1 MKYSVAISEN
11 VQIVFKNHL
20 IRKDGQEDLCFA
32 LYNLSTGSG
41 RITALIIEIILPSKG
56 DRNIHGNVSFNSE
69 YFDRV
74 SSIALKKGCGICFLH
89 SHPASGWQSMSN
101 DDVNAEEMLAP
112 RVKSVTGMPLVGM
125 TIGYDEAWSARFW
138 IKEAPRQYNRYFC
151 ESVRVIGTGL
161 KLTYYDKLS
170 PWPTFGEAFMRTI
183 SSWGDQKQADI
194 ARLRIGIIGCGSVGS
209 IVAEALLKTG
219 IQNIVLIDFDTVE
232 TKNLDRLQGIG
243 PASVGKA
250 KVFEIQQHLKR
261 IAVNDHTSIVALP
274 YSIVE
279 ENGFKQALD
288 CDVLFSCV
296 DRPWPRFILNC
307 IAYAHMIPVIDG
319 GIDTNP
325 NKKITN
331 LDQARWKAHASGPGR
346 RCLRCLGQ
354 FTEEDVAL
362 EQSGL
367 LEDPTYIK
375 SLPKEHF
382 IHRGENVF
390 AFSLGLAAM
399 EMHQFLSISL
409 KPRGQY
415 YGPKEYNF
423 NSGTIDSAFDFICN
437 AGCDYEKMTS
447 LGDTATTG
455 LTSQHL
461 IAENHRQKYTIVER
475 KATKVSLFDRFI
487 NFFK

>member
-1 MKYSVAISEN
+1 MKYSVAISESLQN
-11 VQIVFKNHL
+11 VFKNHL
-20 IRKDGQEDLCFA
+20 IRGDGQEDLCFA
-32 LYNLSTGSG
+32 LFNLSTGHG
-41 RITALIIEIILPSKG
+41 RITALITEIILPVKG
-56 DRNIHGNVSFNSE
+56 DRNVHGNVSFNAD

-89 SHPASGWQSMSN
+89 SHPSTGWQSMSN
-101 DDVNAEEMLAP
+101 DDVKAEEMLAP

-125 TIGYDEAWSARFW
+125 TIGDDEAWSARFW
-138 IKEAPRQYNRYFC
+138 IKEASRLYNCYFC

-170 PWPTFGEAFMRTI
+170 PWPTFGEAFLRTI

-194 ARLRIGIIGCGSVGS
+194 ARLKIGIIGCGSVGS
-209 IVAEALLKTG
+209 VVAEALLKTG
-219 IQNIVLIDFDTVE
+219 VQNIVLIDFDTIEV
-232 TKNLDRLQGIG
+232 KNLDRLQGIG

-250 KVFEIQQHLKR
+250 KVFEIRQHLMQ
-261 IAVNDHTSIVALP
+261 IAVDKQVMITALP

-279 ENGFKQALD
+279 DEGFKNALD

-325 NKKITN
+325 NKKVNNI
-331 LDQARWKAHASGPGR
+331 DQARWKVHTAGPER

-367 LEDPTYIK
+367 LEDPIYIK

-399 EMHQFLSISL
+399 EIHQFLSISL

-423 NSGTIDSAFDFICN
+423 NSGTIDSDFDFTCKV
-437 AGCDYEKMTS
+437 GCDYEKMTA
-447 LGDTATTG
+447 LGDTATNG
-455 LTSQHL
+455 LTKQHL
-461 IAENHRQKYTIVER
+461 IAEKHRQKYMIVQR
-475 KATKVSLFDRFI
+475 KAIKIGLFDKIKSFL
-487 NFFK
+487 K